1 MQSYFKNDTQLVVQF
16 IYLNFFKVTF
26 SAIKCWWLTIWYL
39 EISRLLQDN
48 QYQQKSFPEC
58 SLFSRYLY
66 QNWFILEPISTGY
79 CFSVSC
85 LNIKAFTG
93 LTARC
98 TSLSPLLWYTVFLVY
113 NIKRIIARIAGAST
127 LELHINQTFSA
138 HVFHVPELPKMSFR
152 KMHFLQMYVYFYVK
166 WNCPIFR
173 LKSICLNDW
182 NIMNP
187 ISVAHLT
194 SDWKFPK

>member
-1 MQSYFKNDTQLVVQF
+1 MHSYFKTTLLLNDTQLVVQF
-16 IYLNFFKVTF
+16 IYLNFSKWLFRPLNVD
-26 SAIKCWWLTIWYL
+26 WWLSVWYL
-39 EISRLLQDN
+39 EIS
-48 QYQQKSFPEC
+48 KSFPEC

-66 QNWFILEPISTGY
+66 QNWLILEPISTGY

-93 LTARC
+93 LTASS

-113 NIKRIIARIAGAST
+113 NIKQIIARIAGAST

-138 HVFHVPELPKMSFR
+138 HVFHVPEVPKISFR

-166 WNCPIFR
+166 WN
-173 LKSICLNDW
+173 
-182 NIMNP
+182 
-187 ISVAHLT
+187 SVQF
-194 SDWKFPK
+194 SG